1 MFMTTE
7 VICSQFVI
15 TQYIVTS
22 FSVSASSTCRPTVNN
37 VFVTVTASID
47 QFTKMHDQLLTATVS
62 QKCHH

>member
-22 FSVSASSTCRPTVNN
+22 FSVSASSTCTVNN